1 MTEQIIPIQD
11 RARSVAAA
19 AELVGH
25 MAAAAGVLGAAAS
38 QLPVRTPGAALLLA
52 LECAAGAALAVVIVR
67 EARQRF
73 GESKER
79 AHGRNWVSL
88 FAGAVLLLDWYL
100 GVSGG
105 GKIISPSLVA
115 AGFAFMQPRLDALG
129 ERRRALRITSDGLD
143 LRLGRLHR
151 LHARWRD
158 VLRVEAS
165 GSELRLV
172 LTDGGV
178 RRIGLRRVINR
189 EQVVRAAMEA
199 GRVHI
204 PASASTVPAS
214 PGTAAVLAPGA

>member
-1 MTEQIIPIQD
+1 MNEQIIPIQD
-11 RARSVAAA
+11 RAQSVAGA

-25 MAAAAGVLGAAAS
+25 MAAAVGVLGAAAG
-38 QLPVRTPGAALLLA
+38 QLPVRTPGTALLFA
-52 LECAAGAALAVVIVR
+52 VECAAGAALAVVIVR

-73 GESKER
+73 RKRREER

-115 AGFAFMQPRLDALG
+115 AGIAFMQPRLDALA
-129 ERRRALRITSDGLD
+129 RRHRALRITGDGLD
-143 LRLGRLHR
+143 LRLGRLR
-151 LHARWRD
+151 RVHARWRD

-165 GSELRLV
+165 GTELRLV

-178 RRIGLRRVINR
+178 RRISLRRVINR
-189 EQVVRAAMEA
+189 EQVVRAALEA
-199 GRVHI
+199 GRVH
-204 PASASTVPAS
+204 ASAST
-214 PGTAAVLAPGA
+214 GAAVLARGA